1 MNDMFM
7 VVGRLTKDVELK
19 QTKNGK
25 AVIDLYLAS
34 KQMDETLFINV
45 NVFGGMAESI
55 AKYCKKGDLVGVRG
69 IIKNHNWEDKEGK
82 KHYDY
87 QFIADKVSFL
97 QSKSS
102 NEEKNVDVPKN
113 TKTEYKDNVEIKD
126 EDLPF

>member
-7 VVGRLTKDVELK
+7 VVGRLTKDIELR

-25 AVIDLYLAS
+25 TVIDLYLAT

-45 NVFGGMAESI
+45 NVFGGMAENI

-97 QSKSS
+97 QSKSG